1 MAGGEEIIN
10 ASSRSGSLRLSW
22 RAGSFRDPSD
32 VFRRSVDDDD
42 EEYLKWAALEK
53 LPTYDRVRHAII
65 RHVVDGDGEL
75 EGGKKF
81 VSNEVDISKLG
92 VHDRKALLEQISRM
106 VEEDNER
113 FLNRLR
119 DRIDR

>member
-1 MAGGEEIIN
+1 MAGGEEIISGVGSRS
-10 ASSRSGSLRLSW
+10 SSRQLSW

-32 VFRRSVDDDD
+32 VFHRSLNDDD
-42 EEYLKWAALEK
+42 EENLKWAALEK
-53 LPTYDRVRHAII
+53 LPTYDRVRRAII
-65 RHVVDGDGEL
+65 RHVVDDDGE
-75 EGGKKF
+75 GRKF

-92 VHDRKALLEQISRM
+92 LHDRKALLERIFRV